1 MSRLFYQALTIFQD
15 YRMSFAISHIAS
27 HLDTLHK
34 TKEETGD
41 FDLSCQGKVVK
52 AHSFILSMRYIF
64 I

>member
-1 MSRLFYQALTIFQD
+1 MLRLFYQALTISQD